1 MFKKKHFLIL
11 LLFLIIAIG
20 AISQVSASDIDA
32 VDEIVS
38 SDASIEEVSADENIE
53 NEVVSADLNNGEII
67 ADNSSSEV
75 PAEDQSPSNESVDPA
90 PVKQV
95 KISAAK
101 LTTIYKSTKKFKV
114 KVLDSENKAVSG
126 LKLKIKVYTGS
137 KYKTFNVQTDSSGA
151 ATIKVSSLKLGKH
164 KVVIE
169 TNDALYSG
177 TVSSLIKINKRPVTF
192 KVKSFKDKDFG
203 LLYITVKDKTLKKFT
218 NGIPVKLKL
227 YTGKK
232 YKTYKV
238 TSSYLKDTKKNGGI
252 MFLTNALS
260 VGKHK
265 VKIVAYG
272 KYKGTKTS
280 KITILKSA
288 KKNLPV
294 YGYSKKGKLIVY
306 VKYKG
311 KWIRGA

>member
-1 MFKKKHFLIL
+1 M
-11 LLFLIIAIG
+11 
-20 AISQVSASDIDA
+20 
-32 VDEIVS
+32 
-38 SDASIEEVSADENIE
+38 SADENIE
-53 NEVVSADLNNGEII
+53 NEVVSADLNNDEII
-67 ADNSSSEV
+67 ANTSSEV
-75 PAEDQSPSNESVDPA
+75 PAEDQPSSNESVDPD
-90 PVKQV
+90 PVKHV
-95 KISAAK
+95 KISAPK

-114 KVLDSENKAVSG
+114 KVLDSENKTVSG

-177 TVSSLIKINKRPVTF
+177 TASSLIKINKRPVTF

-218 NGIPVKLKL
+218 NGIPVKIKL

-280 KITILKSA
+280 KLTILKSA
-288 KKNLPV
+288 KKNPPV

>member
-1 MFKKKHFLIL
+1 MFKKKHFLII

-20 AISQVSASDIDA
+20 AISQVSASDVDA

-53 NEVVSADLNNGEII
+53 NEVVSADLNNDEII
-67 ADNSSSEV
+67 ANTSSEV
-75 PAEDQSPSNESVDPA
+75 PAEDQPSSNESVDPD
-90 PVKQV
+90 PVKHV
-95 KISAAK
+95 KISAPK

-114 KVLDSENKAVSG
+114 KVIDSETNTVSG

-137 KYKTFNVQTDSSGA
+137 KYKTFSVQTDSTGA
-151 ATIKVSSLKLGKH
+151 ATINVSGLKIGKH
-164 KVVIE
+164 KVIVN

-177 TVSSLIKINKRPVTF
+177 TVTSWIKINPRPVSF
-192 KVKSFKDKDFG
+192 KVFSFKDKDFG

-238 TSSYLKDTKKNGGI
+238 TTSYLKDAKKNGGI

-280 KITILKSA
+280 KLTILKSA
-288 KKNLPV
+288 KKNPPV

-311 KWIRGA
+311 RWIKGT